1 MPNQEIDFPLPNGE
15 KPLSGFRLKRLEIL
29 NWGTF
34 HGRVHIL
41 APDGRWSLLV
51 GENGSGKSTA
61 VDALRTLLVSP
72 RLLQGS
78 YNDAAR
84 DVTEKRRSD
93 RSRKSYV
100 RGAWMTA
107 SREDSASGTVQHLRE
122 AGVRSVILAVFTNE
136 HTGRSVTLAQV
147 LWELNDKVEEIYA
160 VADSDKSISAHI
172 AGTDELR
179 DIRRRLK
186 THGFITPASYS
197 AYAEHFRRLLGIPG
211 EAAMEVFNQAI
222 GVKEVS
228 DLNKFIRQHMLE
240 GNDAVEFIRGTI
252 RPHYIELDGC
262 DKAIKTAEKQI
273 ELLTPIAEAHA
284 RIEQAKLERDEL
296 QQLIDL
302 VAIFFDSKHRDLL
315 RHEIEQQQARLGKLN
330 QTKSALDEAQRFDGD
345 QRDNLKLALAR
356 DETEIR
362 IQKLEFQITEANA
375 RANERLAKYR
385 NIQTQ
390 LTYLDKPAPFE
401 TQEQF
406 ESLRSQMSARRGLIE
421 GNRASA
427 RQKAIELE
435 ADKRGLAEKQKG
447 LGQELKH
454 LQDQKANIPIEFAT
468 LREALCAATK
478 IPVEDLPFVGELVQV
493 KEQYHDW
500 TGAIERMMRG
510 FGISLVV
517 PESRYDAV
525 SRYVNGRR
533 LIDPQNPNRG
543 LRLEF
548 FRVQQRPEA
557 PRFNPGDERL
567 VFGRL
572 EFHPDQPMSTW
583 VAKTAAQRF
592 RHVCCDSIEQ
602 FQRESLA
609 VTREGSIRDGERHV
623 KDDRRRI
630 SDPSDYVL
638 GWSNEKKL
646 QAVLR
651 EFTNCQQQIRN
662 IEQKIIDSAKH
673 ERQLE
678 KQFNAIEAVLAV
690 QNFSEVDFRSEQQR
704 AESLSQQKAEL
715 EGSSEARKTLKGQIA
730 LLEQTIA
737 KRAEEVATLTGEIAV
752 LFASQKT
759 NQQREKELNEAL
771 DPHANFD
778 ASAVGMRLKD
788 LNINADPILGK
799 TEEAKGA
806 AQKSIQGH
814 INRRTATI
822 SSNETNMKSDM
833 TRFVGQFPE
842 HTKTLRDD
850 LNYAPG
856 FVDLLA
862 RVKGEELPKHQKRFE
877 EFLGTNLVGDIA
889 TFNGRLN
896 REEKAIRSRIQ
907 LVNTALRDIE
917 FSAGNYLE
925 VVAVPNRTEEI
936 ITFKEQLTACLSRTL
951 YPPPEERPRIFKQ
964 IQLLMQ
970 RFDTDEP
977 WMRRTTDVRNWFDFG
992 VKVRRKSDN
1001 IEVEYLDRS
1010 SGKSGGQKARL
1021 AFAILA
1027 SAITAQYGLV
1037 GAGNESD
1044 TFRLVVID
1052 EVFARTDEEN
1062 SQRALELF
1070 RKLGLQL
1077 LIVSPFDAKGRIVED
1092 YVDTFHLTT
1101 NPNGNSSHIRR
1112 ANRVEY
1118 EALRT

>member
-1 MPNQEIDFPLPNGE
+1 MPKQEIDFPLPNGE
-15 KPLSGFRLKRLEIL
+15 KPLPGFRLKRLEIL

-34 HGRVHIL
+34 HSKVHIL

-122 AGVRSVILAVFTNE
+122 PGVQSAILAVFTNE
-136 HTGRSVTLAQV
+136 YTGHSVTLAQV

-160 VADSDKSISAHI
+160 VADSDKNIAAHI
-172 AGTDELR
+172 AGADELR

-186 THGFITPASYS
+186 TNGFTSPTSYT
-197 AYAEHFRRLLGIPG
+197 AYAEHFRRMLGIPG

-240 GNDAVEFIRGTI
+240 GNDAVEFIRATI
-252 RPHYIELDGC
+252 RPHYVELDEC
-262 DKAIKTAEKQI
+262 DKLIKAAEKQI
-273 ELLTPIAEAHA
+273 EMLAPIAEAHA

-302 VAIFFDSKHRDLL
+302 SPVFFDFKHRDLL
-315 RHEIEQQQARLGKLN
+315 RLEIGQQQARLEKLN
-330 QTKSALDEAQRFDGD
+330 QTKSTLDEEQKFDGD

-362 IQKLEFQITEANA
+362 IQKLEFQIMDANT
-375 RANERLAKYR
+375 RANERITKYR

-390 LTYLDKPAPFE
+390 LAFLGKPIPFE

-406 ESLRSQMSARRGLIE
+406 ESLRSQIADRRGLVE
-421 GNRASA
+421 GNRVSA

-435 ADKRGLAEKQKG
+435 ADKRALTEKQNG

-454 LQDQKANIPIEFAT
+454 LRDQKANIPIEFAT
-468 LREALCAATK
+468 LRQALCAATS
-478 IPVEDLPFVGELVQV
+478 IPLEDLPFVGELVQI
-493 KEQYHDW
+493 KDQYQDW
-500 TGAIERMMRG
+500 TGAIERMMHG

-517 PESRYDAV
+517 PETRYDAV

-533 LIDPQNPNRG
+533 LVDPHNPNRG
-543 LRLEF
+543 LRLDF
-548 FRVQQRPEA
+548 FRVQQKPEK
-557 PRFNPGDERL
+557 PRFNFGDERF

-572 EFHPDQPMSTW
+572 EFHPDQPMSSW
-583 VAKTAAQRF
+583 VARTAAQRF
-592 RHVCCDSIEQ
+592 RHVCCDTIDQ

-646 QAVLR
+646 QAVLK
-651 EFTNCQQQIRN
+651 EFTSSQQKMN
-662 IEQKIIDSAKH
+662 GIEQKIGESAKH
-673 ERQLE
+673 ERELE

-704 AESLSQQKAEL
+704 AEALSQQKAEL
-715 EGSSEARKTLKGQIA
+715 ENSSEARKTLKGQIKV
-730 LLEQTIA
+730 LEQKIDERSREIT
-737 KRAEEVATLTGEIAV
+737 KLTGDIAV
-752 LFASQKT
+752 LDSNLKANQK
-759 NQQREKELNEAL
+759 REKELNDTL
-771 DPHANFD
+771 KPHADFN
-778 ASAVGMRLKD
+778 APAAGMRLKA
-788 LNINADPILGK
+788 LNINAEPVLGK
-799 TEEAKGA
+799 TEEAKSA

-833 TRFVGQFPE
+833 TRFVSQFPE

-850 LNYAPG
+850 LSYASS
-856 FVDLLA
+856 FADLLA

-896 REEKAIRSRIQ
+896 QEEKAIRSRIQ

-936 ITFKEQLTACLSRTL
+936 TAFKEKLMGCLSRTL
-951 YPPPEERPRIFKQ
+951 NPPPEERPQIFKK

-1001 IEVEYLDRS
+1001 SEVEYLDKS
-1010 SGKSGGQKARL
+1010 SGKSGGQKSRL

-1092 YVDTFHLTT
+1092 YVDSFHLTT

-1112 ANRVEY
+1112 ASRIEY
-1118 EALRT
+1118 ESLRN